1 MGEAQ
6 DGGKYDPKGLRYLL
20 NEFYSRWQISLM
32 IVENGL
38 GVEDQVEEDGAIHDE
53 YRIAYMR
60 EHIRQMARAVIING
74 YGFYCQRLDT

>member
-20 NEFYSRWQISLM
+20 NEFYSRWQILLM

-53 YRIAYMR
+53 YCIAYMR

-74 YGFYCQRLDT
+74 YGFYCQRLNT